1 MNTLSKTFIAVLLS
15 GGAYAAI
22 ACAATACSAS
32 PITGITEAK
41 AYRNPLI
48 DTSLPDPTV
57 IRAQDGCWYLY
68 ATEDIRN
75 TPVYKSEN
83 LVDWSFVGT
92 AFTDETRPKWN
103 PKGNLWAPD
112 INYINGQYVLYY
124 AKSEWGGEWTCGIG
138 VATAAR
144 PEGPFTDHGCMFTSE
159 QIGVRNS
166 IDEFYI

>member
-32 PITGITEAK
+32 PITGITEVK
-41 AYRNPLI
+41 TYRNPLI

-75 TPVYKSEN
+75 TPVYKSDN

-124 AKSEWGGEWTCGIG
+124 AKSEWG
-138 VATAAR
+138 R
-144 PEGPFTDHGCMFTSE
+144 PVCALLC
-159 QIGVRNS
+159 QIGMGWRVDLRHRGS
-166 IDEFYI
+166 YGCQAGRPLHRPWLYVYQ